1 MSGKYDNYCDRESIE
16 YTNTDIAF
24 LPRVPSKFRIFNF
37 PMSMLYESNQNE
49 SIEELNAVIDRTDA
63 IAH

>member
-24 LPRVPSKFRIFNF
+24 LLQVPSKFRIFNF

-49 SIEELNAVIDRTDA
+49 SIKELNAVIDRTDA